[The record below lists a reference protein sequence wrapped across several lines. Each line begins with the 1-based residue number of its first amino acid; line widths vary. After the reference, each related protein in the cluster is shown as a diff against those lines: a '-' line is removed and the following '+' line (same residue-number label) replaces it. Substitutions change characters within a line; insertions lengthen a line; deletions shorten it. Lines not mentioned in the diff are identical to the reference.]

1 MAIHV
6 TILAK
11 HRLDRDPHSLA
22 GSLNQRAALPSC
34 IDDRRTRRLR
44 ASPRRSRYG
53 HWPFIPA
60 GPLGQGMIIKH
71 NVFGSTQQGERKNGD
86 CGRDPAAAIGG
97 NCLVRGD
104 PSFIKNQLQR
114 CRVFK
119 TK

>member
-1 MAIHV
+1 
-6 TILAK
+6 
-11 HRLDRDPHSLA
+11 
-22 GSLNQRAALPSC
+22 
-34 IDDRRTRRLR
+34 
-44 ASPRRSRYG
+44 
-53 HWPFIPA
+53 
-60 GPLGQGMIIKH
+60 MIIKH